1 MTTTAEPTDPSASE
15 ADEQL
20 GLLMADREALGVT
33 LDRFAAVFTVLA
45 SLLGEAPE
53 AELVDRVR
61 AADQLAQWPVTDDGE
76 SLHGRALLEESAQAH
91 EDATAVRRDYNR
103 LFFGPDRMIAPPYES
118 VHRSEEHLVFERDTM
133 LVRAAYAE
141 FGLAAPRLNKEPDDH
156 IGLEVNFLA
165 TLCVR
170 GMDALD
176 DADDAE
182 LAHVLRGI
190 RSFLADHVLAWAPT
204 CLTQAAQGA
213 TTHFYQG
220 VAALGLGA
228 LAAAQDAFLR
238 AP

>member
-1 MTTTAEPTDPSASE
+1 MTTTAEQTGPSAA

-20 GLLMADREALGVT
+20 AALLADHDALGAT
-33 LDRFAAVFTVLA
+33 LDRFAAAFTALA
-45 SLLGEAPE
+45 GLLGAAPDP
-53 AELVDRVR
+53 ELVDAVR

-76 SLHGRALLEESAQAH
+76 SLHGRSLLEESAQAH
-91 EDATAVRRDYNR
+91 EDATAVRRDYNL

-118 VHRSEEHLVFERDTM
+118 VHRSEEHLVFERETM

-141 FGLAAPRLNKEPDDH
+141 FGLAAPRLNREPDDH
-156 IGLEVNFLA
+156 IGLELGFVA

-176 DADDAE
+176 DGDDAE
-182 LAHVLRGI
+182 LTRLVRGI
-190 RSFLADHVLAWAPT
+190 RSFLADHLLVWAPA
-204 CLTQAAQGA
+204 CLTQAAEGA

-228 LAAAQDAFLR
+228 LAAAEDAFLR
-238 AP
+238 VP